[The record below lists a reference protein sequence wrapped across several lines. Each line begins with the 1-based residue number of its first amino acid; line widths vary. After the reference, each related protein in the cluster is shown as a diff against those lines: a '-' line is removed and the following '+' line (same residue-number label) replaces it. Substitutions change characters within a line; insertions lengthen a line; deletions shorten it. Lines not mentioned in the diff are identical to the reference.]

1 MSRES
6 ENIQTMANLLRQGAV
21 LTKHSCPVCS
31 TPLLKMKSGE
41 LWCSKCQKRVVVV
54 EEGAQSTEAISPMFL
69 GEIELV
75 ILEKI
80 RELSQ
85 KIKNKS
91 DLDDLQRVSEVLS
104 SLLETLE
111 KIKGLKRA

>member
-1 MSRES
+1 
-6 ENIQTMANLLRQGAV
+6 MANLLRQGAV

-31 TPLLKMKSGE
+31 TPLLKIKSGD
-41 LWCSKCQKRVVVV
+41 LWCTRCQKRVVVV
-54 EEGAQSTEAISPMFL
+54 EEGAQSTEAIIPLFL
-69 GEIELV
+69 RELELI

-85 KIKNKS
+85 KIKNKT
-91 DLDDLQRVSEVLS
+91 DLDDLQRVSDILS

-111 KIKGLKRA
+111 KIKRIKSVG